1 MSRLR
6 CAFSAEEIEEIKEL
20 IIGLLDDSLGTDQR
34 TIKTAFWERVRCVL
48 SVNPQSQRL
57 EHLQAVVDAVLEEQ
71 EDLILGG
78 PIFVLP
84 PLPSAPPSTA
94 ASRSPSPPPK
104 SGKGKGKAPR
114 RSNKRAASPSPASTP
129 SSKKARAETDDE
141 VQPIDIDEILRVS
154 QAAPKPVRDAIAA
167 VLAKCVAEDKMP
179 WRIAY
184 PWCDRSLWYDPVKYP
199 QVYREHWRFYMLFR
213 ALFWH
218 WAFNATLMI
227 KKDTD
232 NRRKSKLRAGIAR
245 LRLTTL
251 CIETWGY
258 FGFTGCSRA
267 TTTCTDLT
275 SLYRTDSERF
285 EFVIDNAL
293 NPALIDGYHSLLHL
307 LESTRALDPKAPA
320 EHRLSLD
327 ALARI
332 RMDIKSDAPRNA
344 DWVGDEDVGPW
355 HALIDSKIVQE
366 TEAILA
372 PAIKDGS
379 YKPTSITT
387 FSPSDI
393 KTDDFSDFEDD
404 EGKPT
409 ALAPAADDE

>member
-1 MSRLR
+1 MSKLR

-48 SVNPQSQRL
+48 SANPQSQGL

-71 EDLILGG
+71 EDPILGG

-84 PLPSAPPSTA
+84 PLPSAPPSTDSA
-94 ASRSPSPPPK
+94 APADPPSSPRPPKSRSPSPPPK

-154 QAAPKPVRDAIAA
+154 PAAPKPFVT
-167 VLAKCVAEDKMP
+167 P
-179 WRIAY
+179 
-184 PWCDRSLWYDPVKYP
+184 SLPCWPTP
-199 QVYREHWRFYMLFR
+199 L
-213 ALFWH
+213 
-218 WAFNATLMI
+218 TI

-245 LRLTTL
+245 LRLTSL

-258 FGFTGCSRA
+258 FGFYRLLEGHDDRYWYGGQGGKGSGEKR
-267 TTTCTDLT
+267 TDNGVCAEDLA

-293 NPALIDGYHSLLHL
+293 NPALIDDYGYHSLRHL
-307 LESTRALDPKAPA
+307 LESTRALDPNAPA

-355 HALIDSKIVQE
+355 HVLIDSKIAQE

-379 YKPTSITT
+379 YQPTSITT

>member
-1 MSRLR
+1 
-6 CAFSAEEIEEIKEL
+6 
-20 IIGLLDDSLGTDQR
+20 
-34 TIKTAFWERVRCVL
+34 
-48 SVNPQSQRL
+48 
-57 EHLQAVVDAVLEEQ
+57 
-71 EDLILGG
+71 
-78 PIFVLP
+78 
-84 PLPSAPPSTA
+84 
-94 ASRSPSPPPK
+94 
-104 SGKGKGKAPR
+104 
-114 RSNKRAASPSPASTP
+114 
-129 SSKKARAETDDE
+129 
-141 VQPIDIDEILRVS
+141 
-154 QAAPKPVRDAIAA
+154 
-167 VLAKCVAEDKMP
+167 
-179 WRIAY
+179 AY

-218 WAFNATLMI
+218 WAFNAPLMI

-232 NRRKSKLRAGIAR
+232 NRRKSKLRAAIAR
-245 LRLTTL
+245 LRLTSL

-258 FGFTGCSRA
+258 FGFYRLLEGHDDLYWYGGQGSKGSGEKR
-267 TTTCTDLT
+267 TDNGVCAEDLA

-293 NPALIDGYHSLLHL
+293 NPALIDDYGYHSLRHL

-344 DWVGDEDVGPW
+344 NWVGDEDVGPW
-355 HALIDSKIVQE
+355 HVLIDSKIVQE

-379 YKPTSITT
+379 CQPTSITT

-393 KTDDFSDFEDD
+393 KTGDFSDFEDD

-409 ALAPAADDE
+409 ALAPAADDA